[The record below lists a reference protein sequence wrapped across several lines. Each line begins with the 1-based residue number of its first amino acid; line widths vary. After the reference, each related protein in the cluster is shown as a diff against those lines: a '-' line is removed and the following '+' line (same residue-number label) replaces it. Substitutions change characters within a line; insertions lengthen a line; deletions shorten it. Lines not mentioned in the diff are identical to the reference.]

1 MEKEIN
7 APLFA
12 PWKEGKGHE
21 KTEDAAIGRLPSAA
35 RPKGCPFPNSL
46 ITAKK
51 HDPESYT
58 LSPFGGKKK
67 KSAKLKCFRKQNIC
81 LRVRKRFSEKVNKS
95 KDPTIRT
102 KNLKRSS
109 YLWPSKYL
117 NHAISLGTWLG
128 TLHISRCLPEDLDR
142 LPPHVTAPPPPH
154 KRSDFEEKP

>member
-58 LSPFGGKKK
+58 LSPFGGEKKK
-67 KSAKLKCFRKQNIC
+67 AQSSN
-81 LRVRKRFSEKVNKS
+81 VSES
-95 KDPTIRT
+95 KIFACVFERGFQ
-102 KNLKRSS
+102 KRSINLRTQR
-109 YLWPSKYL
+109 YGPR
-117 NHAISLGTWLG
+117 I
-128 TLHISRCLPEDLDR
+128 
-142 LPPHVTAPPPPH
+142 
-154 KRSDFEEKP
+154 

>member
-7 APLFA
+7 APLFG
-12 PWKEGKGHE
+12 PWNEGKGHE

-67 KSAKLKCFRKQNIC
+67 KRKAQMFPKTKYLLASSKEVFRKGQ
-81 LRVRKRFSEKVNKS
+81 
-95 KDPTIRT
+95 
-102 KNLKRSS
+102 
-109 YLWPSKYL
+109 
-117 NHAISLGTWLG
+117 
-128 TLHISRCLPEDLDR
+128 
-142 LPPHVTAPPPPH
+142 
-154 KRSDFEEKP
+154 